1 MINYQGQPLKIVK
14 LLPILLVLGV
24 SLNACQ
30 TKKVD
35 CSNEEG
41 LSNVIAVLT
50 KDVEQEIKSTNP
62 TVTLSAIRAAIN
74 NLGFSIQE
82 VRTSK
87 QDPNSTKVFCEAAF
101 VANIPVNVIEDAEE
115 AMKKAG
121 YDSNVE
127 LALEENGF
135 EISSASANSYQAVIS
150 YNLQPTDDGK
160 SILSRIDEGKIQVVN
175 AIHDLIM
182 WSMAK
187 NELAKQ
193 SEKITQDVIV
203 IPEVEPEIKIEAA
216 PAEIAAIQ
224 PTETVHYANEPVFGE
239 FFLANFGENY
249 FNCAYKGK
257 TASKKCLVTIT
268 EVNASI
274 DPRTRE
280 HYESHHTFPKITIK
294 WPDGDVS
301 RYVSLSDNSNDK
313 IINLANKNEYRV
325 RDNNPIDLFI
335 DSQGEEHV
343 HLW

>member
-1 MINYQGQPLKIVK
+1 MKTVK
-14 LLPILLVLGV
+14 LLPIVLALGV
-24 SLNACQ
+24 TLSACQ
-30 TKKVD
+30 TKKID
-35 CSNEEG
+35 CSNKEG
-41 LSNVIAVLT
+41 LSAVIAALT
-50 KDVEQEIKSTNP
+50 KDAEQEIKSTNP

-74 NLGFSIQE
+74 NLAFSIKE

-101 VANIPVNVIEDAEE
+101 VVNVPVNVIEDAEE

-135 EISSASANSYQAVIS
+135 EISSAAANSYQATIS

-160 SILSRIDEGKIQVVN
+160 STLSRIDEGKTQVVN
-175 AIHDLIM
+175 AIHDLIV

-193 SEKITQDVIV
+193 SDKITQDVIV
-203 IPEVEPEIKIEAA
+203 IPEVKPEVKIETA
-216 PAEIAAIQ
+216 PAEIEPVQTIDTAQ
-224 PTETVHYANEPVFGE
+224 TFNNEPVFEE
-239 FFLANFGENY
+239 FFQANTGENY

-274 DPRTRE
+274 DSRIRE
-280 HYESHHTFPKITIK
+280 RYEPHYTFPKMVIK

-301 RYVSLSDNSNDK
+301 RYVSLSDNSNDE
-313 IINLANKNEYRV
+313 ILNLANRNAYQV